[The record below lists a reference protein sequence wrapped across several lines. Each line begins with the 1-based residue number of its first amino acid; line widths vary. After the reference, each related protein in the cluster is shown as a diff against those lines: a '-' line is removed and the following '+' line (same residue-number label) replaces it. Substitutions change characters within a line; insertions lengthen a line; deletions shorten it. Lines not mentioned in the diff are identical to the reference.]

1 VFVADHGHAAPTSV
15 DPVSSKF
22 YHIPLLFFGEP
33 IKESYRGKRM
43 DVVGSQADIAGTL
56 IYQMKGDASRYPWSK
71 DLMNPNVPQ
80 FAFHTVVRGF
90 GWVTPKGNFTWSMD
104 LKLKIEDTYTPKDS
118 KQEISNGTMFLSS
131 IYEAY
136 KLL

>member
-1 VFVADHGHAAPTSV
+1 
-15 DPVSSKF
+15 
-22 YHIPLLFFGEP
+22 
-33 IKESYRGKRM
+33 
-43 DVVGSQADIAGTL
+43 
-56 IYQMKGDASRYPWSK
+56 
-71 DLMNPNVPQ
+71 MNPNVPQ